1 MSDIAAEEK
10 KVLQNR
16 ALDIIQVVF
25 LQGVATPT
33 TSTCLLAGKVGL
45 KCDATCKGSKKYPR
59 IISFV
64 FIMRIILH
72 KLTPNILHGQKKSLK
87 AIPRGHLKSLLLLL

>member
-45 KCDATCKGSKKYPR
+45 KCDATCEGSKK
-59 IISFV
+59 ISQN
-64 FIMRIILH
+64 H
-72 KLTPNILHGQKKSLK
+72 KFCFHHANNSP
-87 AIPRGHLKSLLLLL
+87 

>member
-72 KLTPNILHGQKKSLK
+72 KLTPNILHGQKTYNPRAFVIAFVI
-87 AIPRGHLKSLLLLL
+87 AIEA

>member
-72 KLTPNILHGQKKSLK
+72 KLTPNILHGQKKI
-87 AIPRGHLKSLLLLL
+87 AIPRGHL

>member
-1 MSDIAAEEK
+1 MGDIAAEEK

-25 LQGVATPT
+25 LQGVATPTT

-64 FIMRIILH
+64 FIMRI
-72 KLTPNILHGQKKSLK
+72 S
-87 AIPRGHLKSLLLLL
+87 

>member
-33 TSTCLLAGKVGL
+33 KSTCLLAGKVGPNVML
-45 KCDATCKGSKKYPR
+45 LVRDAK
-59 IISFV
+59 
-64 FIMRIILH
+64 
-72 KLTPNILHGQKKSLK
+72 NIPES
-87 AIPRGHLKSLLLLL
+87 